1 MSWRQAINSCSSLV
15 LISPLKYWNKTDP
28 LLGSVWHTSWSD
40 NVLNSISPQ
49 YFTMNIFIH
58 SIIHLYG
65 NDPGPTII
73 GDSWFQPV
81 NRRTKKREMGI
92 SSEVVIQVEFR
103 INNWCHWCPLDHAT
117 GSSAD
122 TKQAMFNNSDLNG
135 LGTLIVLWCCQI
147 VFVEIAD

>member
-1 MSWRQAINSCSSLV
+1 
-15 LISPLKYWNKTDP
+15 
-28 LLGSVWHTSWSD
+28 
-40 NVLNSISPQ
+40 
-49 YFTMNIFIH
+49 
-58 SIIHLYG
+58 
-65 NDPGPTII
+65 
-73 GDSWFQPV
+73 
-81 NRRTKKREMGI
+81 MGI

-103 INNWCHWCPLDHAT
+103 INNRCHWFPLDHAM

>member
-1 MSWRQAINSCSSLV
+1 
-15 LISPLKYWNKTDP
+15 
-28 LLGSVWHTSWSD
+28 
-40 NVLNSISPQ
+40 
-49 YFTMNIFIH
+49 
-58 SIIHLYG
+58 
-65 NDPGPTII
+65 
-73 GDSWFQPV
+73 
-81 NRRTKKREMGI
+81 MGI
-92 SSEVVIQVEFR
+92 YLETSRLHTSEVVIQVEFR

>member
-1 MSWRQAINSCSSLV
+1 
-15 LISPLKYWNKTDP
+15 
-28 LLGSVWHTSWSD
+28 
-40 NVLNSISPQ
+40 
-49 YFTMNIFIH
+49 
-58 SIIHLYG
+58 
-65 NDPGPTII
+65 
-73 GDSWFQPV
+73 
-81 NRRTKKREMGI
+81 MGI

-103 INNWCHWCPLDHAT
+103 INNWCHWCPLDHWTIGAT